1 MSEEEVKRKKMVRK
15 AHRAVLT
22 RTIGQVREI
31 LEKEDRDMDR
41 LRYKKSVLIEKRD
54 VLKTL
59 DQGILSLT
67 SDEELVE
74 EMKRADEVM
83 ENLELTIVLI
93 DSTVESSVHVATPT
107 IMGVS
112 PPLEE
117 PTTITDARVLPSV
130 PVATTSSGITV
141 AASEGESVVG
151 GSVSVP
157 ITETLTTTTPLR

>member
-74 EMKRADEVM
+74 EIEK
-83 ENLELTIVLI
+83 
-93 DSTVESSVHVATPT
+93 
-107 IMGVS
+107 
-112 PPLEE
+112 
-117 PTTITDARVLPSV
+117 
-130 PVATTSSGITV
+130 
-141 AASEGESVVG
+141 G
-151 GSVSVP
+151 G
-157 ITETLTTTTPLR
+157 